1 MRRSLLRSTAIIA
14 SLMLIGYGV
23 AVTQDRAD
31 PRWLVLLVVIAG
43 LWAVALWPS
52 RPLAPGAQV
61 ILHLALVFA
70 VGFGLVTV
78 QVLRAHLLDRD
89 RILAKASDPASGVI
103 DLRRVLA
110 ERRIERGRI
119 LLRDGTVLASDT
131 VDSSGTRVRVYHE
144 QYGYVAGYYSP
155 GLYGAAGIEQA
166 WDGQLSGQRATSWD
180 AWLDGLLHRTKRGH
194 DVVLT
199 VDPALQALGQRLLGD
214 RAGAAVLLDADTGAV
229 LALVS
234 SPAFDPNQLSV
245 PLGATAEQLDRA
257 RRSFDRLQ
265 QDGRGPLLLRP
276 VQGQYTPGSIFKTV
290 TAAAAFE
297 SGIATPDSLYR
308 DDGAIVIDS
317 RVIIERN
324 RPDPSR
330 VAYSLREAYGYSLNV
345 VFAQVGLQLGG
356 QRLEEMARAVG
367 FERAIPFD
375 LPVVPSR
382 IARTSD
388 FLASQAGLAETAFG
402 QGQLQVTPLQMALVA
417 AAVVRDGTIPRPYL
431 VAEVR
436 TPDGHVVWR
445 RTPSEW
451 LRAFDGATAEALRDL
466 MVWSVENGYAQPA
479 RIEGLRVGG
488 KTGTAEVGDAAPHA
502 WFIGFAEAGGH
513 RVAVAV
519 VIEHGGSGV
528 QVALPVGRS
537 LLEAALREG

>member
-78 QVLRAHLLDRD
+78 QVLRAHLVDRD

-119 LLRDGTVLASDT
+119 LLRDGTVLASDA

-214 RAGAAVLLDADTGAV
+214 RAG
-229 LALVS
+229 
-234 SPAFDPNQLSV
+234 
-245 PLGATAEQLDRA
+245 
-257 RRSFDRLQ
+257 
-265 QDGRGPLLLRP
+265 
-276 VQGQYTPGSIFKTV
+276 
-290 TAAAAFE
+290 
-297 SGIATPDSLYR
+297 
-308 DDGAIVIDS
+308 
-317 RVIIERN
+317 
-324 RPDPSR
+324 
-330 VAYSLREAYGYSLNV
+330 
-345 VFAQVGLQLGG
+345 
-356 QRLEEMARAVG
+356 
-367 FERAIPFD
+367 
-375 LPVVPSR
+375 
-382 IARTSD
+382 
-388 FLASQAGLAETAFG
+388 
-402 QGQLQVTPLQMALVA
+402 
-417 AAVVRDGTIPRPYL
+417 
-431 VAEVR
+431 
-436 TPDGHVVWR
+436 
-445 RTPSEW
+445 
-451 LRAFDGATAEALRDL
+451 
-466 MVWSVENGYAQPA
+466 
-479 RIEGLRVGG
+479 
-488 KTGTAEVGDAAPHA
+488 
-502 WFIGFAEAGGH
+502 
-513 RVAVAV
+513 
-519 VIEHGGSGV
+519 
-528 QVALPVGRS
+528 
-537 LLEAALREG
+537 